1 MKNLICIS
9 APSGAG
15 KTTLCKAVRG
25 INPELI
31 WSVSYTTRKPR
42 ISEID
47 GEDYNFI
54 SMIEFEVLIDK
65 GHLAEWENVHGNY
78 YGTVKSRL
86 DDAIMGDKVVLLE
99 LDVNGTESIQKLY
112 PENSYSI
119 FIVPPS
125 IKSLRMRLQKRRSET
140 EQSIEKRLKRFKK
153 EMAFKD
159 RFDTLLINDNI
170 DVAKNEFLLK
180 LNKIIKGDK

>member
-9 APSGAG
+9 APSGSG
-15 KTTLCKAVRG
+15 KTTLCKVVRS

-42 ISEID
+42 SSEVD

-54 SMIEFEVLIDK
+54 SMKEFEMLIDK
-65 GHLAEWENVHGNY
+65 GYLAEWENVHGNY
-78 YGTVKSRL
+78 YGTAKSGL

-112 PENSYSI
+112 PCHATNYLI
-119 FIVPPS
+119 Y
-125 IKSLRMRLQKRRSET
+125 
-140 EQSIEKRLKRFKK
+140 KK
-153 EMAFKD
+153 
-159 RFDTLLINDNI
+159 
-170 DVAKNEFLLK
+170 
-180 LNKIIKGDK
+180 KIINLKF

>member
-15 KTTLCKAVRG
+15 KTTLCKAVRS

-42 ISEID
+42 ISEVD

-54 SMIEFEVLIDK
+54 SMKKFETLIDK

-78 YGTVKSRL
+78 YGC
-86 DDAIMGDKVVLLE
+86 LLY
-99 LDVNGTESIQKLY
+99 TS
-112 PENSYSI
+112 
-119 FIVPPS
+119 PS
-125 IKSLRMRLQKRRSET
+125 PR
-140 EQSIEKRLKRFKK
+140 
-153 EMAFKD
+153 D
-159 RFDTLLINDNI
+159 
-170 DVAKNEFLLK
+170 
-180 LNKIIKGDK
+180 

>member
-9 APSGAG
+9 APSGSG
-15 KTTLCKAVRG
+15 KTTLCKVVRS

-42 ISEID
+42 ISEVD

-54 SMIEFEVLIDK
+54 SMKEFEMLIDK
-65 GHLAEWENVHGNY
+65 GNLAEWENVHGNY
-78 YGTVKSRL
+78 YGTVKSYL
-86 DDAIMGDKVVLLE
+86 DDAIMKNEVVLLE

-125 IKSLRMRLQKRRSET
+125 IESLRMRLQKRGSET
-140 EQSIEKRLKRFKK
+140 EESIGKRLKRFKK

-180 LNKIIKGDK
+180 LNNIIKGDK

>member
-15 KTTLCKAVRG
+15 KTTLCKAVRS

-42 ISEID
+42 ISEVD

-54 SMIEFEVLIDK
+54 STKEFEMLIDK

-78 YGTVKSRL
+78 YGTVKSCL
-86 DDAIMGDKVVLLE
+86 DDAIMKSKVVLLE
-99 LDVNGTESIQKLY
+99 LDVNGTDSIQKLY
-112 PENSYSI
+112 PKNSYSI
-119 FIVPPS
+119 FIVPPN
-125 IKSLRMRLQKRRSET
+125 IENLRLRLQKRGSET
-140 EQSIEKRLKRFKK
+140 EESIEKRLKRFKK